1 MRMEE
6 YLEILTGQIRCR
18 LAHDPIREELRHH
31 MEDQKEA
38 YLEEGMDE
46 EEAEETAV
54 LDMGDPVRT
63 GEEFDRLHRPKMP
76 WRMIGLIMLVSLTG
90 LMLQY
95 LVIGPESDYVDFR
108 KQFFLLLLG
117 FAVMMTVCFVDYSR
131 IVSRAISIYLWMNL
145 LINFFGDTW
154 GVKVNGSTKWI
165 YIAKLGLSIEQPVLA
180 LLFIPLYAAM
190 LCEIRGQGYAGL
202 LKTTLLM
209 MLGALQVLRI
219 PSTATLFILFA
230 AFTFLLNLTV
240 AKGWFKVAKKRLL
253 AVYWGAAAAV
263 TGWIL
268 YNVVNAPHQQTRF
281 HRLFGLG
288 EGILPTTTLL
298 RKMLRGARWMGEGI
312 VQGDGDLSYADYM
325 LAYIISRYG
334 IGIGIAVTG
343 AILFLILLLF
353 RKALAQKNESGML
366 IGVSCAMVFLAQ
378 VLLYLLSNLGIVAAA
393 GYCPFLS
400 YGGTGMIVT
409 FGMLGLMLGVFR
421 YENVMILYKKKSPQ
435 DYRMERKNAQPE
447 ANQTW
452 WQRNNEQIRILLIV
466 FVVFVVLMQETI

>member
-6 YLEILTGQIRCR
+6 YLEILTGQIRCK
-18 LAHDPIREELRHH
+18 LAHDPIREELRCH

-38 YLEEGMDE
+38 YMEEGMDE

-76 WRMIGLIMLVSLTG
+76 WRIIGLIMLVSLTG

-131 IVSRAISIYLWMNL
+131 MVSRAIYIYLWMNF
-145 LINFFGDTW
+145 LINFLGDTW
-154 GVKVNGSTKWI
+154 GVEVNGSTKWI
-165 YIAKLGLSIEQPVLA
+165 YIAKLGLSIDQSVLA
-180 LLFIPLYAAM
+180 LLFIPLYADM
-190 LCEIRGQGYAGL
+190 LCEIRGQGYGWL
-202 LKTTLLM
+202 LTTTLLV
-209 MLGALQVLRI
+209 MLSALRALRI
-219 PSTATLFILFA
+219 PSTATLLILFS

-240 AKGWFKVAKKRLL
+240 AKGWFKVAKKRVLT
-253 AVYWGAAAAV
+253 VYWGAAAAA

-288 EGILPTTTLL
+288 EGIFPSTELL
-298 RKMLRGARWMGEGI
+298 RNMFRGAKWIGAGTA
-312 VQGDGDLSYADYM
+312 QGDGVLSYADYM
-325 LAYIISRYG
+325 LAHIISRYG
-334 IGIGIAVTG
+334 IAVGIAIIGV
-343 AILFLILLLF
+343 ILFLILILF

-378 VLLYLLSNLGIVAAA
+378 VLLYLLSNLGIIAAA
-393 GYCPFLS
+393 GYCPFLT
-400 YGGTGMIVT
+400 YGGSGMIVT
-409 FGMLGLMLGVFR
+409 FVMLGLLLGVFR
-421 YENVMILYKKKSPQ
+421 YERVMSLYKKKSPQ

-466 FVVFVVLMQETI
+466 FVIFVVLIQETI

>member
-6 YLEILTGQIRCR
+6 YLETLTGQIRCK
-18 LAHDPIREELRHH
+18 LAHDPIREELRCH

-38 YLEEGMDE
+38 YMEEGMDE

-76 WRMIGLIMLVSLTG
+76 WRIIGLIMLVSLTG

-95 LVIGPESDYVDFR
+95 LVIVPESDYVDFR

-131 IVSRAISIYLWMNL
+131 MVSRAIYIYLWMNF
-145 LINFFGDTW
+145 LINFLGDTW
-154 GVKVNGSTKWI
+154 GVEVNGSTKWI
-165 YIAKLGLSIEQPVLA
+165 YIAKLGLSIDQSVLA
-180 LLFIPLYAAM
+180 LLFIPLYADM
-190 LCEIRGQGYAGL
+190 LCEIRGQGYGWL
-202 LKTTLLM
+202 LTTTLLV
-209 MLGALQVLRI
+209 MLSALRALRI
-219 PSTATLFILFA
+219 PSTATLLILFS

-240 AKGWFKVAKKRLL
+240 AKGWFKVAKKRVLT
-253 AVYWGAAAAV
+253 VYWGAAAAA

-288 EGILPTTTLL
+288 EGIFPSTELL
-298 RKMLRGARWMGEGI
+298 RNMFRGAKWIGAGTA
-312 VQGDGDLSYADYM
+312 QGDGVLSYADYM
-325 LAYIISRYG
+325 LAHIISRYG
-334 IGIGIAVTG
+334 IAVGIAIIGV
-343 AILFLILLLF
+343 ILFLILILF

-378 VLLYLLSNLGIVAAA
+378 VLLYLLSNLGIIAAA
-393 GYCPFLS
+393 GYCPFLT
-400 YGGTGMIVT
+400 YGGSGMIVT
-409 FGMLGLMLGVFR
+409 FVMLGLLLGVFR
-421 YENVMILYKKKSPQ
+421 YERVMSLYKKKSPQ

-466 FVVFVVLMQETI
+466 FVIFVVLIQETI